1 MWVKLN
7 GLRKEMRE
15 EGSDQHPE
23 KPYVS
28 RMIRQET
35 QEIEASEKL
44 VGFHIFLS
52 QMEGRSFIK

>member
-1 MWVKLN
+1 MK
-7 GLRKEMRE
+7 E

-52 QMEGRSFIK
+52 QMEGRSFTK

>member
-1 MWVKLN
+1 
-7 GLRKEMRE
+7 MRE

-35 QEIEASEKL
+35 QEIEHQRSSW
-44 VGFHIFLS
+44 GFTSSFHRWREGVS
-52 QMEGRSFIK
+52 QSRE